1 MRLTAPKRS
10 VFWISI
16 IIALIGVIAK
26 LAKYVD
32 SSLTS
37 FDGYS
42 FIILLIG
49 FVLLVLGIFV
59 KGF

>member
-1 MRLTAPKRS
+1 MKLTAPKRS

-16 IIALIGVIAK
+16 IIALIGVLAK

-32 SSLTS
+32 SSLVS
-37 FDGYS
+37 VDAYS
-42 FIILLIG
+42 FIILLVG
-49 FVLLVLGIFV
+49 FILLVLGIFL

>member
-16 IIALIGVIAK
+16 IIALIGVLAK

-32 SSLTS
+32 ASLGGA
-37 FDGYS
+37 DAYS
-42 FIILLIG
+42 FLILLVG